1 MVNANR
7 FFPEIKGNL
16 AFGCMRLPMID
27 DKVDYEEFSKM
38 AKAFVGAGFNYFDT
52 ALHRVQSIRDG
63 L

>member
-38 AKAFVGAGFNYFDT
+38 SKVFDEE
-52 ALHRVQSIRDG
+52 
-63 L
+63 